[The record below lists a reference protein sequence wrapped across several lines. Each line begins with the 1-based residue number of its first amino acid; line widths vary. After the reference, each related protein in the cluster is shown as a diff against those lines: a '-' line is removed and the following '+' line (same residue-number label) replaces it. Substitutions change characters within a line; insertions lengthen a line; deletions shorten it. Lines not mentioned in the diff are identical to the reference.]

1 VEERKANLDA
11 TGVGPS
17 RGLAALAAIVMAA
30 QNGAVLEPSVYP
42 LTMPQLV
49 PLAAVGILIALLPA
63 RFAPRPPTLV
73 EPELG
78 DRFEVAA

>member
-1 VEERKANLDA
+1 
-11 TGVGPS
+11 
-17 RGLAALAAIVMAA
+17 MAA
-30 QNGAVLEPSVYP
+30 HNGAVLEPSVYP

-49 PLAAVGILIALLPA
+49 PLASAGILAALLPA
-63 RFAPRPPTLV
+63 WFAPRPPTLV